1 MEKGEYEIIKLL
13 LDSNFLDSVFTKSV
27 SSFEWEAY
35 IAANFPD
42 KKEITEKARDII
54 LCQNED
60 RKKLS
65 DTESHA
71 LKSRIF
77 NALPPK

>member
-1 MEKGEYEIIKLL
+1 MEKDELEIRKLL
-13 LDSNFLDSVFTKSV
+13 LDSNFLDSVLTKSV

-42 KKEITEKARDII
+42 KIEITEKARDII

-60 RKKLS
+60 KKKLS

-77 NALPPK
+77 QALPQK